1 MRFSLGTNG
10 LLAVFTGLAAIGWGG
25 WGLSRYLFDISGY
38 GFVFLGL
45 GLILFGVT
53 RGFNDD
59 SPRGQF
65 LFKVGILI
73 FILAALTLGYYFFR
87 LI

>member
-1 MRFSLGTNG
+1 MRLHLGTNG
-10 LLAVFTGLAAIGWGG
+10 WLAVITGLVAIGWGG
-25 WGLSRYLFDISGY
+25 WGLSRYLFDVSSY
-38 GFVFLGL
+38 GFIFLGF
-45 GLILFGVT
+45 GLITFGIT
-53 RGFNDD
+53 DGFNDE
-59 SPRGQF
+59 SPRGRM